1 MLCRNVE
8 KAEAAADD
16 IRKDTGSVV
25 VVMKCDLSSLE
36 SVRQCAAKLVEDEGK
51 IDLLVNNA
59 GEHQKKHVDN
69 LKQFDLKMIGLQ
81 E

>member
-8 KAEAAADD
+8 KAEAAAED

-36 SVRQCAAKLVEDEGK
+36 SVRECAAKLVEDEDK
-51 IDLLVNNA
+51 IDFLVNNA
-59 GEHQKKHVDN
+59 GTFKKQSYHDFSKLSN
-69 LKQFDLKMIGLQ
+69 P
-81 E
+81 